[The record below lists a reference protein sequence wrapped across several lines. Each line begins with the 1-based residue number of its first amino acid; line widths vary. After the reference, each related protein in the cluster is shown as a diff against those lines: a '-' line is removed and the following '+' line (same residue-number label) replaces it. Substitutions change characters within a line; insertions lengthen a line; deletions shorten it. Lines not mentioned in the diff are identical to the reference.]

1 MRYAAYGP
9 IRNWQDYI
17 TYSQTAQGDAIRWTA
32 DIQRAGTGRDKSG
45 FWYYKF
51 SDCFPGHS
59 WAVVDYYG
67 TAKLSYYRAKQA
79 SRPKNSFITSPKLNT
94 WEPGERFHAE
104 LHVVN
109 DSRESLN
116 NAYVQVLMYNSQLT
130 EVMTWKYPALN
141 VKPGLAACI
150 DQLGVNLP
158 EKEAIQP
165 FLIAIMLYASS
176 GALIS
181 DQWYWFNAQPKT
193 AELLAFEREHQHEE
207 NEYPGDQARQAFSLY
222 ADLPAA
228 PLRELPLPCLNG
240 LSSGKI
246 RAVL

>member
-1 MRYAAYGP
+1 M
-9 IRNWQDYI
+9 
-17 TYSQTAQGDAIRWTA
+17 
-32 DIQRAGTGRDKSG
+32 
-45 FWYYKF
+45 
-51 SDCFPGHS
+51 
-59 WAVVDYYG
+59 VDYYG

-79 SRPKNSFITSPKLNT
+79 SRPQNAFITSPKLNT

-141 VKPGLAACI
+141 VKPGLAAYI

-158 EKEAIQP
+158 EKAIQP

-207 NEYPGDQARQAFSLY
+207 NEYPGIKPGRRFHYTLISL
-222 ADLPAA
+222 LH
-228 PLRELPLPCLNG
+228 RFGSFPLPCLNG

-246 RAVL
+246 RAVLLLFAISDVCRQFESSFIIFLMIGAVIWRITILEYSQGREKYSI